1 MKTVGQSLRS
11 EYFIVFTGETVKT
24 MWTKLRNCHRDALRR
39 QKKMFKSGAGAETVR
54 QWKFQKQME
63 FLLPYMENR
72 KRSANI
78 VDSDDEQSDNADTE
92 VSQILETPQTPIL
105 ENNYEL
111 EEDNEVRSNKE
122 REDSVEKLKDTPSS
136 AGRKFTVK
144 EPQKKMKKNDIGTL
158 IQQSIAN
165 REQRAKERSIERQKL
180 VDLKTPNDPLYH
192 FFMSMYQTTYKMPPA
207 SQLTIKNKLFEVV
220 SQVES
225 DLLNSQQNN
234 AFLELHS
241 QQIQQNI
248 YSRPQSFS
256 TWSYGESSCA
266 STSRD
271 SSVSENVEN
280 QDDIVHYINTYTE

>member
-1 MKTVGQSLRS
+1 MRNEMRCEL
-11 EYFIVFTGETVKT
+11 ITGETVKA

-39 QKKMFKSGAGAETVR
+39 QKKMLKSGAGAETVR

-78 VDSDDEQSDNADTE
+78 FDSDDEQSDNADTE
-92 VSQILETPQTPIL
+92 VSQILETNDFEIPSPIL
-105 ENNYEL
+105 ENDYHVV
-111 EEDNEVRSNKE
+111 EEDNEVHNNKE
-122 REDSVEKLKDTPSS
+122 REDSVEKDTPSS
-136 AGRKFTVK
+136 AGRKFTFK
-144 EPQKKMKKNDIGTL
+144 EPQKKKKKNDIGSL

-180 VDLKTPNDPLYH
+180 VDFQTPNDPLYH
-192 FFMSMYQTTYKMPPA
+192 FFMSMYQTTHKMPPA
-207 SQLTIKNKLFEVV
+207 SQLVIKNKLFEVV

-225 DLLNSQQNN
+225 DLLNCQQNN
-234 AFLELHS
+234 AFPELHS
-241 QQIQQNI
+241 QQIRQNI

-256 TWSYGESSCA
+256 TWSYGENS
-266 STSRD
+266 STSRG

-280 QDDIVHYINTYTE
+280 QDGIVHYINNYTE